1 MSNTPEDTIRDG
13 RIKATLWRNEGE
25 KGPYVSTDFSRSW
38 QDSEG
43 QWHDSKSFGLGDLL
57 GLSELARTAYGR
69 GREIERDL
77 RDERQQWRDEERNRE
92 PEEREREVQ
101 ADAQVE
107 REERAVEQDHS
118 DALREDAERD
128 QFMSERAAEAG
139 LEHTPE
145 QTHEVPEAAPQSL
158 EPDR

>member
-38 QDSEG
+38 QDGEG
-43 QWHDSKSFGLGDLL
+43 QWHDSRSFGLGDLL

-77 RDERQQWRDEERNRE
+77 RDARQQWREEERARDVAPE
-92 PEEREREVQ
+92 PEPEP
-101 ADAQVE
+101 AQE
-107 REERAVEQDHS
+107 REEY
-118 DALREDAERD
+118 LK
-128 QFMSERAAEAG
+128 ERAAERDASDQ
-139 LEHTPE
+139 EMDR
-145 QTHEVPEAAPQSL
+145 EAAPSA
-158 EPDR
+158 EIER

>member
-1 MSNTPEDTIRDG
+1 MSNTPKDTIRDG

-38 QDSEG
+38 QDAEG

-77 RDERQQWRDEERNRE
+77 RDERQQWRDEERAREVEPVLE
-92 PEEREREVQ
+92 PEPEPEAYQEQ
-101 ADAQVE
+101 EPEQE
-107 REERAVEQDHS
+107 REEY
-118 DALREDAERD
+118 LK
-128 QFMSERAAEAG
+128 ERAAERDASDQ
-139 LEHTPE
+139 EMSR
-145 QTHEVPEAAPQSL
+145 EAAPSADI
-158 EPDR
+158 ER

>member
-77 RDERQQWRDEERNRE
+77 RDERQQWRDEERDRG
-92 PEEREREVQ
+92 PEEREPEVQ
-101 ADAQVE
+101 AEARVE
-107 REERAVEQDHS
+107 REEPAVEQDRS
-118 DALREDAERD
+118 DEPHEEAERD

-139 LEHTPE
+139 LEQTPE
-145 QTHEVPEAAPQSL
+145 PSREAPEVAPPSQ